1 MSNISKLVGVVVD
14 GIPTYDRTVRGEKFN
29 RITVDFNGITIPVLF
44 SEYVVTETELIG
56 KIVVTGCLASDVK
69 RGTIPKFYFYANTI
83 ESAEDDAE
91 PCSSVNF
98 ELKVTKIKGFQ
109 QNKQSRDILPL
120 VCSTGNPISGTS
132 VIYLCL
138 MDGAARKFKDNEV
151 GYTITGTG
159 DLHAFRDIYE
169 VYADTAELRN

>member
-83 ESAEDDAE
+83 ESALSKTERAKCESYALLQETDARARALAWE
-91 PCSSVNF
+91 Y
-98 ELKVTKIKGFQ
+98 I
-109 QNKQSRDILPL
+109 NKKL
-120 VCSTGNPISGTS
+120 G
-132 VIYLCL
+132 
-138 MDGAARKFKDNEV
+138 E
-151 GYTITGTG
+151 
-159 DLHAFRDIYE
+159 
-169 VYADTAELRN
+169 